1 MGASAGSKTAS
12 RSSTPGCSSTRSTA
26 APSDSALPRCRT
38 DGCTGY
44 RGTGSRDPS
53 SAPSVSRSTG
63 GSDSSTDTSMGHH
76 DSHGVNT
83 EAITVT
89 TSTPHLTTST
99 PPPPRNKPQLP
110 PSRERH
116 SKIKE
121 PPLRPEQTRPRV
133 PSKVVVATG
142 RTPTTPIPVSPV
154 LVLPATLLLLLVVGL
169 GLQHPLVGRDK
180 HRRRDYY

>member
-1 MGASAGSKTAS
+1 
-12 RSSTPGCSSTRSTA
+12 
-26 APSDSALPRCRT
+26 
-38 DGCTGY
+38 
-44 RGTGSRDPS
+44 
-53 SAPSVSRSTG
+53 
-63 GSDSSTDTSMGHH
+63 MGHH
-76 DSHGVNT
+76 DSHGVNK

-89 TSTPHLTTST
+89 TSTPPLTTST

-121 PPLRPEQTRPRV
+121 PPLRPEQTRPQV

-142 RTPTTPIPVSPV
+142 RVATTNNTSLNPVATHIRRTTQVFPINNQILTEDNITILTIPTTPIPVSPV

-180 HRRRDYY
+180 HR

>member
-1 MGASAGSKTAS
+1 MG
-12 RSSTPGCSSTRSTA
+12 
-26 APSDSALPRCRT
+26 
-38 DGCTGY
+38 
-44 RGTGSRDPS
+44 
-53 SAPSVSRSTG
+53 
-63 GSDSSTDTSMGHH
+63 STDTSMGHH

-110 PSRERH
+110 PSRERP

-142 RTPTTPIPVSPV
+142 RPPTTNNTSLNPVATHIRHTTEDFPINNQILPINNQILTEDNITILTIPTTPIPVSPV